1 MTQKEKLYEQVLIA
15 ENEYKALKGR
25 PLVDIEGMKNR
36 GTFAANAKCFT
47 SAEFKGRLAIAKEQV
62 EAAKQFK
69 AAEEYFATP
78 EGAARKQ
85 ELEDNLAMEKDSLLF
100 SRQKYS
106 ENMALLI
113 MPNLDENW
121 KVKCSEASHICIYLA
136 DPVNGKEI
144 FGHSFELHL
153 GYNINKDDKII
164 YHVDANIGSRT
175 FDVTHDKD
183 YLSLFKTFADI
194 ISNKQLMD
202 DVLSIMLQAKGAK
215 DSIHERISEI
225 KRQLQNPLKN

>member
-15 ENEYKALKGR
+15 ENEYKALKGDKH
-25 PLVDIEGMKNR
+25 PYAIVGMKNS
-36 GTFAANAKCFT
+36 GILQMNAKAY
-47 SAEFKGRLAIAKEQV
+47 SLKELKESLANMQAKV
-62 EAAKQFK
+62 EAAKQAK
-69 AAEEYFATP
+69 AVEEYFATP

-85 ELEDNLAMEKDSLLF
+85 ELEDNLVWEQDSLLF

-106 ENMALLI
+106 ENMTLLI
-113 MPNLDENW
+113 RPHLDENW
-121 KVKCSEASHICIYLA
+121 KVRCYEASNIYIYLA
-136 DPVNGKEI
+136 DLVDGKEI

-153 GYNINKDDKII
+153 GYDINKDDKII

-175 FDVTHDKD
+175 LNVTHDKD

-194 ISNKQLMD
+194 ISNKPLMD

-215 DSIHERISEI
+215 DSIQERISEI
-225 KRQLQNPLKN
+225 KRQLKKPLA